1 MKRMTA
7 LILALIMALS
17 LAACGGDNTSS
28 DNNTPAG
35 PSGTNNEVSL
45 DKEIILIDNEN
56 VTITATAKFE
66 EKKVNANGYHEVGYR
81 VLIENHSDQYIIVS
95 YDQLSVDGFMIDGHG
110 MENMGKLN
118 PQTKV
123 YSSLSIYVDETTS
136 NKTVET
142 MDDLRSI
149 DGTIKVSHNT
159 DGSLSY
165 GGPDWGG
172 AFHID

>member
-1 MKRMTA
+1 MKRITA
-7 LILALIMALS
+7 LVLALVMVLS
-17 LAACGGDNTSS
+17 LAACGGDASS
-28 DNNTPAG
+28 DNNTPTG
-35 PSGTNNEVSL
+35 PSGTNNEIPL

-66 EKKVNANGYHEVGYR
+66 EKKINANGFHEVGYR

-118 PQTKV
+118 PQTKA

-142 MDDLRSI
+142 MDALRSI
-149 DGTIKVSHNT
+149 EGTIKVYHNT
-159 DGSLSY
+159 DGKLSY
-165 GGPDWGG
+165 SGPDWGG